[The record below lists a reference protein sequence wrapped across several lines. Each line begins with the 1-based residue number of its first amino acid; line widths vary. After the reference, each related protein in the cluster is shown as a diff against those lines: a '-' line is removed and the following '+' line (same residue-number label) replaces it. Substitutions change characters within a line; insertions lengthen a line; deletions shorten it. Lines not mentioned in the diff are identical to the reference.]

1 VRAEPSVPWLGR
13 PAAAQVH
20 RRNPKKPRA
29 RSVRRAGPGR
39 FRPGPVP
46 GPARYRSA
54 HRESRPGTSPARPE
68 PGPAGRPGKP
78 RAGFRG
84 SAAEAAAEGLKK
96 EDHESPA
103 PREQSQ
109 QHSSTQTATSVQRKR
124 KGAAGKNQIWRRAR
138 KPDLKGHE
146 TAARRS
152 AACEMSHEA
161 EAQNTN
167 MHRAHELPQDRA
179 YEDTAC
185 CHSRPV
191 VADSEARPRH

>member
-1 VRAEPSVPWLGR
+1 ME
-13 PAAAQVH
+13 
-20 RRNPKKPRA
+20 RRE
-29 RSVRRAGPGR
+29 
-39 FRPGPVP
+39 
-46 GPARYRSA
+46 
-54 HRESRPGTSPARPE
+54 HHE
-68 PGPAGRPGKP
+68 
-78 RAGFRG
+78 
-84 SAAEAAAEGLKK
+84 LKK

-103 PREQSQ
+103 PREQRQ
-109 QHSSTQTATSVQRKR
+109 QHCSTQTATSVQRKR

-152 AACEMSHEA
+152 AACELSHEA

-167 MHRAHELPQDRA
+167 IHRAHELPQDRA
-179 YEDTAC
+179 HEDTAC